1 MSQII
6 VDIPDASLAELSI
19 SPQALAVE
27 MKMAAAACFFAQHRM
42 SVHQAARFAGID
54 KFTFRRR
61 LGDYGVAVFD
71 LTREELEAELA

>member
-1 MSQII
+1 MSQIT
-6 VDIPDASLAELSI
+6 VDIPDASLVELSM

-27 MKMAAAACFFAQHRM
+27 MKMAAAVCLYAQHRM

-54 KFTFRRR
+54 EFTFRHR
-61 LGDYGVAVFD
+61 LGGYGVALFD